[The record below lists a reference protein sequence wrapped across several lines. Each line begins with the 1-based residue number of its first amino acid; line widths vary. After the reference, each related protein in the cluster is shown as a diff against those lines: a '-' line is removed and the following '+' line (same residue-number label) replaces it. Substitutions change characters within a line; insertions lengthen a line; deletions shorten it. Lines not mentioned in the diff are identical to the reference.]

1 MRDLLELFCFVRS
14 KGDHTHQAMQ
24 TIGAFSSTLAVQLT
38 YTVVVAAIVRR
49 YTEVR

>member
-24 TIGAFSSTLAVQLT
+24 TIGAFSSTLAVTTDIHGCSSGYSSALC
-38 YTVVVAAIVRR
+38 
-49 YTEVR
+49 